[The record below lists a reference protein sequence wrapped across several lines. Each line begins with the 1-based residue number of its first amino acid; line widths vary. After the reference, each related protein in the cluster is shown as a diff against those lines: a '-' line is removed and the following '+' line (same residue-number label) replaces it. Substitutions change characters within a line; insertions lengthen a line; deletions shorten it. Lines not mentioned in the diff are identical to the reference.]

1 MSVTVAILLAIPF
14 FAVVAFISLYLER
27 DRGRA
32 VAEYR
37 TAASRRG
44 SYSELDALRL
54 KQDGL
59 PNRVRV
65 SQELAVLRAKQDGR
79 KSRDFVV
86 PPPSDYELELERQLI
101 ELREEKHEEE
111 KEREE
116 ADIQH
121 SRDLH
126 FFYLQEQEN
135 ENKK

>member
-1 MSVTVAILLAIPF
+1 MSITVAILLAIPF
-14 FAVVAFISLYLER
+14 FAVVAYISYVLDR
-27 DRGRA
+27 DRDRA
-32 VAEYR
+32 FSEYR

-111 KEREE
+111 KERER
-116 ADIQH
+116 AAVLQAQQH
-121 SRDLH
+121 QNFLLLSDD
-126 FFYLQEQEN
+126 
-135 ENKK
+135 K

>member
-1 MSVTVAILLAIPF
+1 
-14 FAVVAFISLYLER
+14 VAFISLYLER

-65 SQELAVLRAKQDGR
+65 SQELAALRAKQDGR
-79 KSRDFVV
+79 KSLDFVV

-111 KEREE
+111 KER
-116 ADIQH
+116 A
-121 SRDLH
+121 RAN
-126 FFYLQEQEN
+126 FLQEQQNQNFYYSQIE
-135 ENKK
+135 E

>member
-1 MSVTVAILLAIPF
+1 MSITVAILLAIPF

-44 SYSELDALRL
+44 SYSELDVLRL

-65 SQELAVLRAKQDGR
+65 SQELAALRAKQDGR

-111 KEREE
+111 KER
-116 ADIQH
+116 A
-121 SRDLH
+121 RVN
-126 FFYLQEQEN
+126 FLQEQQNQNFYYSQIE
-135 ENKK
+135 K

>member
-1 MSVTVAILLAIPF
+1 MSITVAILLAIPF
-14 FAVVAFISLYLER
+14 FAVVALISFRLER
-27 DRGRA
+27 DRDRA

-54 KQDGL
+54 KQDG
-59 PNRVRV
+59 PSNRVRV
-65 SQELAVLRAKQDGR
+65 SQELAALRAKQDGR

-111 KEREE
+111 KERARADFLEE
-116 ADIQH
+116 QQNQN
-121 SRDLH
+121 
-126 FFYLQEQEN
+126 FYYSQIE
-135 ENKK
+135 K